1 GAFHHGFV
9 SAGMGQVAN
18 NAGGDLATSVI
29 LGGTASQV
37 VGGKFANGAVTAAF
51 AWVLR
56 AAHNGDAYR
65 KSESNIYEDR
75 DANNA
80 ERTVITLSHSNH
92 KNKFIV
98 LNISNE
104 LTQLIEALTL
114 DASQLADAILGE
126 FESGRH
132 RVSVSAN
139 YRLHDAGL
147 FNKDGITLNPNG
159 FHGHKGVAQLVLGHE
174 LIHYR
179 DHAVWG
185 VSYSQRRSESEV
197 NAYRWEINNAH
208 SFILAESHLQTHIR
222 DATTNCR
229 LHGGCR

>member
-1 GAFHHGFV
+1 
-9 SAGMGQVAN
+9 M
-18 NAGGDLATSVI
+18 I

-56 AAHNGDAYR
+56 AAHNGDAHR

-185 VSYSQRRSESEV
+185 VSYSQRGSESEV
-197 NAYRWEINNAH
+197 NAYRWEIRHAGR
-208 SFILAESHLQTHIR
+208 FISDVNYLREYREEASSSCQLY
-222 DATTNCR
+222 
-229 LHGGCR
+229 GGC